1 MEILH
6 APWRK
11 KFVVDSLQAKQP
23 GATSQECVFCE
34 QFAAEDPS
42 AYFLLKRYKHVAVIL
57 NLFPYNA
64 GHILVIPLD
73 HKRLLQD
80 FDHETQYELIRATAL
95 SADIV
100 QTVMQAPGCNIGAN
114 QGDFAGGSIP
124 SHFHMHVLPRYQR
137 DTNFLPLI
145 AGTKVI
151 SSDMQETFEKL
162 KPHFPDVL

>member
-11 KFVVDSLQAKQP
+11 KFVVADSDAKKP
-23 GATSQECVFCE
+23 GTPQEECVFCK

-42 AYFLLKRYKHVAVIL
+42 QYFLLKRYKHVVVIL

-64 GHILVIPLD
+64 GHILVLPLD

-80 FDHETQYELIRATAL
+80 FDTETQYELIRATAV

-100 QTVMQAPGCNIGAN
+100 GTVLEAPGCNIGAN
-114 QGDFAGGSIP
+114 QGDCAGGSIP

-151 SSDMQETFEKL
+151 SSDMKEIFEQL
-162 KPHFPDVL
+162 QPHFPDVL